1 MRNGTC
7 FPRLAAERHI
17 CADGSSSSLPTP
29 SAQAYGTS
37 GNGDPGDG
45 RGEYAHKGTP
55 SLDTMARRGRWPT
68 PTAGDSQGSG
78 SRNPPGS
85 KAHPGVSLTDAV
97 RFGNSNTPRVPT
109 PKARDYRPRPN
120 SPDLEKV
127 AGGLLNPT
135 WVEWLMG
142 FPREWTDVIVAIC
155 IWEWNVMGRC
165 PNWTHDHHTEPGAG
179 WLLAAC
185 FVATW
190 AAVWLGGRR

>member
-1 MRNGTC
+1 LQDSRANRSASPARAARKKMSGGSGPTSSGWFARWSPGGCSWKTCPGLFDAGLTVSSADWPASGSMRNGTC

-109 PKARDYRPRPN
+109 PKARDYRP
-120 SPDLEKV
+120 V
-127 AGGLLNPT
+127 G
-135 WVEWLMG
+135 
-142 FPREWTDVIVAIC
+142 C
-155 IWEWNVMGRC
+155 
-165 PNWTHDHHTEPGAG
+165 
-179 WLLAAC
+179 
-185 FVATW
+185 
-190 AAVWLGGRR
+190 